1 MDLTLNVVVE
11 GKEKMISC
19 PDEGDI
25 VKALLMIVGKDDSF
39 IILSRSEET
48 YLQTDGTSLEHQE
61 GSLGYHYYSPQ
72 CNISVETTANIF
84 LSYARGNDWW
94 KQAIP
99 WQRGF
104 PPGTSLSRNKRS

>member
-11 GKEKMISC
+11 GKEKTISC
-19 PDEGDI
+19 PDEDDI

-39 IILSRSEET
+39 IILSRTEGT
-48 YLQTDGTSLEHQE
+48 YMQTDGTSLEHQE
-61 GSLGYHYYSPQ
+61 GSLDYHYYSPQ
-72 CNISVETTANIF
+72 CHISVETTANIL

-104 PPGTSLSRNKRS
+104 PSRTSLPGNGRN